1 MLLYHI
7 NTGFP
12 LLDDKSELAL
22 PSLASEPRDAEAE
35 KGREKWAEMHAP
47 VTGYAEKVYFHTMR
61 ASADG
66 AVTCALI
73 NRRLGNGLGLRLRYR
88 LAELPFFTQW
98 KMLGDR
104 EYVLGLE
111 PGNCRP
117 IGRAATRAAG
127 ELVELPV
134 GAEAEMGF
142 EIDVVEG
149 EAALDE
155 LVRDVTGK

>member
-1 MLLYHI
+1 
-7 NTGFP
+7 
-12 LLDDKSELAL
+12 
-22 PSLASEPRDAEAE
+22 
-35 KGREKWAEMHAP
+35 
-47 VTGYAEKVYFHTMR
+47 V
-61 ASADG
+61 
-66 AVTCALI
+66 VTCALI